1 MNRSPVSEPS
11 VLYGIVEDEAV
22 RDSITVLFV
31 TRGLT
36 VRMYSA
42 VQAFLDDHYLPVLAS
57 GCLII
62 DVSSQTG
69 TGVELLKQLR
79 DRGLRLPAVILG
91 GPLDQMDTTVL
102 EKPVAASD
110 LITHVERALGRSRG

>member
-1 MNRSPVSEPS
+1 MNRSPASEPS
-11 VLYGIVEDEAV
+11 VLYGIIEDNAV

-31 TRGLT
+31 TRAFT
-36 VRMYSA
+36 VRMYSS
-42 VQAFLDDHYLPVLAS
+42 VQAFLDDHYLPALAS
-57 GCLII
+57 GCLVI
-62 DVSSQTG
+62 DVSSQTE
-69 TGVELLKQLR
+69 TGVDLLKQLR

-102 EKPVAASD
+102 EKPVTASD

>member
-1 MNRSPVSEPS
+1 

-22 RDSITVLFV
+22 RDSIAVMFV

-42 VQAFLDDHYLPVLAS
+42 VQAFLDDHYLPALAS
-57 GCLII
+57 GCLVI

-69 TGVELLKQLR
+69 VDLLKQLR

-91 GPLDQMDTTVL
+91 GPLDKMDTTVL

-110 LITHVERALGRSRG
+110 LITHVERALSRSRG

>member
-42 VQAFLDDHYLPVLAS
+42 VQAFLDDHYLPALAS
-57 GCLII
+57 GCLVI

-69 TGVELLKQLR
+69 TGVDLLKQLR

-91 GPLDQMDTTVL
+91 GPLDKMDTTVL

>member
-1 MNRSPVSEPS
+1 

-62 DVSSQTG
+62 DVSGQTG